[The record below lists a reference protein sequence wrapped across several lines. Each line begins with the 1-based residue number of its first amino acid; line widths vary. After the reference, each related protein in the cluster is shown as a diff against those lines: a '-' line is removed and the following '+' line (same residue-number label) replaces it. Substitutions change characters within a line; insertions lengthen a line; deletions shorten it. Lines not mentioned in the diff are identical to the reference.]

1 MVRCLTIRSTVNIYE
16 AILNLC
22 FSLLPLEG
30 GAPKGRRLAWDFSP
44 PSATPYLASLE
55 MTMREGLMSFSLLV
69 TSHES
74 IVISGNKKAR
84 PKSGSFLERVKGIEP
99 S

>member
-1 MVRCLTIRSTVNIYE
+1 MRRYSISAFPSFLWKEVPRR
-16 AILNLC
+16 
-22 FSLLPLEG
+22 G
-30 GAPKGRRLAWDFSP
+30 GGWLGTFLP

-55 MTMREGLMSFSLLV
+55 MTMREGLMSLSLLV

-74 IVISGNKKAR
+74 IVISDNKKAR